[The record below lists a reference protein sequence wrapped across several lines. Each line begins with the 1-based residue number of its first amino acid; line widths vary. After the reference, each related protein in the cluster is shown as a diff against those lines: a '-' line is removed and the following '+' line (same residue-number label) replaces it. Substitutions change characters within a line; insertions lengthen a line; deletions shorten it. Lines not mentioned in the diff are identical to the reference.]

1 MKKFKLFMNNQWID
15 AEGQKTFMSYNPCTG
30 EPIAEMAYGSA
41 ADTQKAIDA
50 AYDAF
55 QSGCWSGLD
64 ADERAAYLLKVAD
77 ILESRLEE
85 FAKYEAMDTGKP
97 ISETRTID
105 IPLAI
110 RAFRFHADS
119 VKSLTGKVITVPGH
133 QQFNYTSY
141 EPYGVV
147 GSIAP
152 WNFPLHLL
160 TRSIGAALAAGN
172 TVVCKAATLTPVT
185 SQMLAE
191 VFEEAGVPAG
201 VYNIVSGSGGV
212 VGEELLAS
220 DKVSMVALTG
230 SEPVGRRL
238 MEASAQAGRI
248 KPLSLELG
256 GKSPIIVE
264 PDCDMNGAIN
274 SAILGFCMNQ
284 GEVCVSTSRLL
295 LADEIYDE
303 FMDKMVERLGKIR
316 IGNCLKEDT
325 QMGSLIS
332 EDHLQT
338 VQGFVDRA
346 VAEGATIRCGGSRL
360 TGGEYDK
367 GSYYP
372 PTVMEN
378 VTRDMEIFQEE
389 VFGPVLSVT
398 RYSTLEEAIELAN
411 ATRFGLG
418 AAIFTEN
425 IRKMYWTA
433 EKLDAGTIWM
443 NCSTKSNIETPFGG
457 NRNSGLGRED
467 GVEGLL
473 EYMKVKNHIWFMGP
487 EYDNPYGFE
496 NDCK

>member
-1 MKKFKLFMNNQWID
+1 MKQFKLFLNNEWVD
-15 AEGQKTFMSYNPCTG
+15 AEGSKTFITYNPCTG
-30 EPIAEMAYGSA
+30 EPIAEMACGSTN
-41 ADTQKAIDA
+41 DTKKAIDA
-50 AYDAF
+50 ASVAF
-55 QSGCWSGLD
+55 ESGCWSGLD

-85 FAKYEAMDTGKP
+85 FAQYEAMDTGKP
-97 ISETRTID
+97 ISETRSID
-105 IPLAI
+105 IPLAV

-119 VKSLTGKVITVPGH
+119 IKSLTGKVITVPGH
-133 QQFNYTSY
+133 QQFCYTSY

-172 TVVCKAATLTPVT
+172 TVVCKASTLTPVT
-185 SQMLAE
+185 SQMLGE
-191 VFEEAGVPAG
+191 VFLEAGAPAG
-201 VYNIVSGSGGV
+201 VYNVVSGPGSV
-212 VGEELLAS
+212 VGEALLAS
-220 DKVSMVALTG
+220 EKVDMVAMTG
-230 SEPVGRRL
+230 SEAVGRRL
-238 MEASAQAGRI
+238 MEASAQSPRI

-264 PDCDMNGAIN
+264 PDCDMDGAIN

-303 FMDKMVERLGKIR
+303 FMEEMVKRLARIK

-332 EDHLQT
+332 EEHLNT

-346 VAEGATIRCGGSRL
+346 VKQGAKIRCGGYRL

-367 GSYYP
+367 GFYYQ
-372 PTVMEN
+372 PTLVEN
-378 VTRDMEIFQEE
+378 VTSDMEIFQEE

-398 RYSTLEEAIELAN
+398 RYSTLEEAIQLAN

-457 NRNSGLGRED
+457 NKNSGLGRED

-487 EYDNPYGFE
+487 EYDNPYGFD
-496 NDCK
+496 NKY

>member
-1 MKKFKLFMNNQWID
+1 MKQFKLFINNKWVD
-15 AEGQKTFMSYNPCTG
+15 AEGGKTFITYNPCTG

-41 ADTQKAIDA
+41 DDTKKAIDA
-50 AYDAF
+50 ANAAF
-55 QSGCWSGLD
+55 ESGCWSGLD
-64 ADERAAYLLKVAD
+64 ADERAAYLLRVAD
-77 ILESRLEE
+77 ILERRLEE
-85 FAKYEAMDTGKP
+85 FARYEAMDTGKP
-97 ISETRTID
+97 ISETRSID
-105 IPLAI
+105 IPLAV

-119 VKSLTGKVITVPGH
+119 IKSLTGKVVTVPGH
-133 QQFNYTSY
+133 QQFCYTSY

-172 TVVCKAATLTPVT
+172 TVVCKASTLTPVT

-191 VFEEAGVPAG
+191 VFLEAGVPAG

-220 DKVSMVALTG
+220 EKVNMVAMTG
-230 SEPVGRRL
+230 SESVGRRL
-238 MEASAQAGRI
+238 MEASAQSPRI

-264 PDCDMNGAIN
+264 PDCDMDGALN

-303 FMDKMVERLGKIR
+303 FMDEMVKRLAKIR
-316 IGNCLKEDT
+316 IGNCLNEDT

-332 EDHLQT
+332 EDHLNT

-346 VAEGATIRCGGSRL
+346 VAQGAKVRCGGHRL

-367 GSYYP
+367 GFYYQ
-372 PTVMEN
+372 PTLVEN
-378 VTRDMEIFQEE
+378 VTPDMEIFREE

-398 RYSTLEEAIELAN
+398 RYSTLKEAIKFAN

-457 NRNSGLGRED
+457 NKNSGLGRED

-496 NDCK
+496 NKY

>member
-1 MKKFKLFMNNQWID
+1 MKRFKLFIDNQWVD
-15 AEGQKTFMSYNPCTG
+15 AENGKTFVTCCPCTG
-30 EPIAEMAYGSA
+30 EPIAEMALGSA
-41 ADTQKAIDA
+41 ADTERAIDA
-50 AYDAF
+50 ADRAF
-55 QSGCWSGLD
+55 RSGCWSGLD

-77 ILESRLEE
+77 ILENRLEE
-85 FAKYEAMDTGKP
+85 FACYEAMDTGKP

-105 IPLAI
+105 IPLAV

-133 QQFNYTSY
+133 QQFCYTSY

-191 VFEEAGVPAG
+191 VFLEAGVPAG
-201 VYNIVSGSGGV
+201 VYNVVSGSGSV
-212 VGEELLAS
+212 VGEALLAS
-220 DKVSMVALTG
+220 EKVSMAALTG
-230 SEPVGRRL
+230 SEAVGRRL
-238 MEASAQAGRI
+238 MEASARSPRI

-264 PDCDMNGAIN
+264 PDCDMDGALN

-303 FMDKMVERLGKIR
+303 FLEKMTARLSRIKI
-316 IGNCLKEDT
+316 GDCLKEDT

-332 EDHLQT
+332 GEHLQT

-346 VAEGATIRCGGSRL
+346 AAQGAKIRCGGRRL
-360 TGGEYDK
+360 TGRDYDK
-367 GSYYP
+367 GFYYP
-372 PTVMEN
+372 PTVIEN
-378 VTRDMEIFQEE
+378 VTPDMEIFQEE

-411 ATRFGLG
+411 NTRFGLG

-433 EKLDAGTIWM
+433 ERLDAGTVWM

-457 NRNSGLGRED
+457 NKNSGLGRED
-467 GVEGLL
+467 GTEGLL
-473 EYMKVKNHIWFMGP
+473 EYMKVKNHIWFMGSD
-487 EYDNPYGFE
+487 YDNPYNFKDE
-496 NDCK
+496 YK

>member
-1 MKKFKLFMNNQWID
+1 MKKFKLFINNEWVD
-15 AEGQKTFMSYNPCTG
+15 AERGKTFTSYNPCTG
-30 EPIAEMAYGSA
+30 EPIAEMAYGSV
-41 ADTQKAIDA
+41 ADTRKAIDA
-50 AYDAF
+50 ADAAF
-55 QSGCWSGLD
+55 KSGCWSGLD

-97 ISETRTID
+97 ISETRSID
-105 IPLAI
+105 IPLSI

-191 VFEEAGVPAG
+191 VFLEAGVPAG
-201 VYNIVSGSGGV
+201 VYNIISGSGGV

-220 DKVSMVALTG
+220 EKVNMVALTG

-238 MEASAQAGRI
+238 MEASAQSARI

-264 PDCDMNGAIN
+264 PDCDMDGALN

-303 FMDKMVERLGKIR
+303 FMEKMVNRLAKIK
-316 IGNCLKEDT
+316 IGNCLNEDT

-332 EDHLQT
+332 EDHLKT
-338 VQGFVDRA
+338 VQGFLDRA
-346 VAEGATIRCGGSRL
+346 VAQGATVRCGGARL

-372 PTVMEN
+372 PTVVEN

-398 RYSTLEEAIELAN
+398 CYSTLDEAIELAN
-411 ATRFGLG
+411 ATRFALG

-433 EKLDAGTIWM
+433 EKLDAGTVWM

-496 NDCK
+496 NEYK

>member
-1 MKKFKLFMNNQWID
+1 MKQFKLFIDNQWID
-15 AEGQKTFMSYNPCTG
+15 AEGQKTFMTYNPCTG
-30 EPIAEMAYGSA
+30 EAIAEMAYGSA
-41 ADTQKAIDA
+41 DDTKKAIDA
-50 AYDAF
+50 AHRAF
-55 QSGCWSGLD
+55 ESGCWSGLD

-77 ILESRLEE
+77 ILERRLEE
-85 FAKYEAMDTGKP
+85 FAKWEAMDTGKP
-97 ISETRTID
+97 ISETRSID
-105 IPLAI
+105 IPLAV
-110 RAFRFHADS
+110 RAFRFHADGI
-119 VKSLTGKVITVPGH
+119 KSLTGKVITVPGH

-172 TVVCKAATLTPVT
+172 TVVCKAATMTPVT

-264 PDCDMNGAIN
+264 PDCDINGAIN

-295 LADEIYDE
+295 LADEIYDK
-303 FMDKMVERLGKIR
+303 FMEKMVERLGKIK

-325 QMGSLIS
+325 QMGSLIG
-332 EDHLQT
+332 EDHLNT

-346 VAEGATIRCGGSRL
+346 VEQGGVIRCGGKRL

-367 GSYYP
+367 GSYYM
-372 PTVMEN
+372 PTVIEN
-378 VTRDMEIFQEE
+378 VTPEMEIFQEE

-398 RYSTLEEAIELAN
+398 RYQTLEEAIALAN

-418 AAIFTEN
+418 AAIFTED

-467 GVEGLL
+467 GTEGLL

-496 NDCK
+496 NDIK